1 MSEENQNLFVNQES
15 VLEFAS
21 MENNA
26 DRCIIAV
33 HENVYDVTDFIDEH
47 PGGAEAITDF
57 KLSEALGFKDATEAF
72 EDVGHS
78 MDARDMMVKYQV
90 GTIQGAKAA
99 EHASETEK
107 PTEAPK
113 SSQPCEMKCFYLL
126 PLVVV
131 GVAAAVGFFLYKRK

>member
-21 MENNA
+21 MEKNA

-47 PGGAEAITDF
+47 PGGAEVLTDF
-57 KLSEALGFKDATEAF
+57 KLTEALGFKDATEAF

-78 MDARDMMVKYQV
+78 MDARDIMVQYQV
-90 GTIQGAKAA
+90 GTIQGAQVA
-99 EHASETEK
+99 EQTSETEK
-107 PTEAPK
+107 PAEAPK
-113 SSQPCEMKCFYLL
+113 SYQPCEMKCFYVL
-126 PLVVV
+126 PLVVL
-131 GVAAAVGFFLYKRK
+131 GVAAAIGVFLYKRK